1 MQQRSALSPSR
12 RAVLA
17 GLGAGFAARPLARA
31 SESSPARRVVRY
43 PDVDLG
49 YFDKPI
55 TPAPYPIAF
64 GCAAIT
70 WKEGPR
76 KAIDEI
82 AAAGYRGIQLM
93 ANVMKEWPDPAALKA
108 ELAKRHLVLVT
119 FSGGNPS
126 GVEDLDKEIAALV
139 TKAEYARAA
148 GALRFQITSP
158 GRNGGVDAAKLK
170 RLAGILDEVG
180 RRTASLE
187 MPVVFHNHMDQ
198 WGESPAEVDAILA
211 ATNPKLV
218 RLLLD
223 VGHYR
228 AAGGDPAAAIKKHA
242 KRLAM
247 LHLKDVAAP
256 GADGKRGKFVPLG
269 AGAVDFPSVFKA
281 LAQVK
286 YRGWAVVELDSAPD
300 GITALDAA
308 TANKSFVEKTVGVPV

>member
-1 MQQRSALSPSR
+1 
-12 RAVLA
+12 VLA
-17 GLGAGFAARPLARA
+17 GLGAAVVAAPVAGAASPTRRP
-31 SESSPARRVVRY
+31 VRY
-43 PDVDLG
+43 PDVDLS

-55 TPAPYPIAF
+55 TPAPFPIAF

-82 AAAGYRGIQLM
+82 ASAGYRGVQVM
-93 ANVMKEWPDPAALKA
+93 ANAMKDWPDPAALKA
-108 ELAKRHLVLVT
+108 ELAKRHLVLAC
-119 FSGGNPS
+119 FSGGSPG
-126 GVEDLDKEIAALV
+126 GVDDVEKEVAAFV

-170 RLAGILDEVG
+170 GLAKILDEVG
-180 RRTASLE
+180 RRTSGLE

-211 ATNPKLV
+211 ATDPKLV
-218 RLLLD
+218 RFLLD

-228 AAGGDPAAAIKKHA
+228 AAGGDPAAAVRKHA

-256 GADGKRGKFVPLG
+256 SADGKRGKFVPLG
-269 AGAVDFPSVFKA
+269 AGSVDFPAVFAA
-281 LAQVK
+281 LKDVK
-286 YRGWAVVELDSAPD
+286 YRGWVVVELDSAPD
-300 GITALDAA
+300 GVTALAAA
-308 TANKSFVEKTVGVPV
+308 TANKAFVEKTVGVPV